1 MHTQDATHDD
11 GGARDKRPP
20 SLGLGRI
27 IIALFWVLGVWIFAT
42 AIVDLFH
49 GQGKPWGPQLVALL
63 AGVDYLVAAT
73 ALTHN
78 GRRMRMVG
86 WVSIALSIAVPI
98 VLWVAS
104 LGLDELN
111 SARSAWTGMG
121 VDFYYIPLVV
131 SLIGIVGMWRSN
143 PRRIVSLAE
152 QVERSGPPW
161 KAS

>member
-49 GQGKPWGPQLVALL
+49 GQDKPFGPQLVALL

-78 GRRMRMVG
+78 GKRMRIVG
-86 WVSIALSIAVPI
+86 WTAISLSIGIPL

-121 VDFYYIPLVV
+121 ADFYYLPLFV
-131 SLIGIVGMWRSN
+131 SLIGVVWMWRSN

-152 QVERSGPPW
+152 QVERSSSPW
-161 KAS
+161 KLS

>member
-1 MHTQDATHDD
+1 
-11 GGARDKRPP
+11 
-20 SLGLGRI
+20 
-27 IIALFWVLGVWIFAT
+27 
-42 AIVDLFH
+42 
-49 GQGKPWGPQLVALL
+49 
-63 AGVDYLVAAT
+63 
-73 ALTHN
+73 
-78 GRRMRMVG
+78 MVG

-131 SLIGIVGMWRSN
+131 SLIGIVWMWRSN

-152 QVERSGPPW
+152 QVERSSPPW

>member
-1 MHTQDATHDD
+1 MYEQDATN
-11 GGARDKRPP
+11 GGDSARDQRPP

-27 IIALFWVLGVWIFAT
+27 IIALFWVLGVWIFVT
-42 AIVDLFH
+42 AVIDLFH
-49 GQGKPWGPQLVALL
+49 GQDKPWGPQLVALL

-131 SLIGIVGMWRSN
+131 SLVGIVWMWRSN
-143 PRRIVSLAE
+143 PRRIVSLAK
-152 QVERSGPPW
+152 QVERPSPPW
-161 KAS
+161 KTH

>member
-63 AGVDYLVAAT
+63 AGIDYLVAAT

-111 SARSAWTGMG
+111 SARSAWTAMG
-121 VDFYYIPLVV
+121 ADFYYLPLVV
-131 SLIGIVGMWRSN
+131 SLIGIVWMWRSN

>member
-1 MHTQDATHDD
+1 VHTQDATHDN

-42 AIVDLFH
+42 AIIDLFH

-63 AGVDYLVAAT
+63 AGIDYLVAAT

-78 GRRMRMVG
+78 GKRMRMVG
-86 WVSIALSIAVPI
+86 WVSISLSIGIPL

-111 SARSAWTGMG
+111 SARSAWTAMG
-121 VDFYYIPLVV
+121 ADFYYLPLVV
-131 SLIGIVGMWRSN
+131 SLIGIVWMWRSN
-143 PRRIVSLAE
+143 PRRIVALAE